1 MFALSEFLELIA
13 TFQQPGLFGV
23 SFGGVYF
30 VVFCS
35 VDVKSPSVH
44 VLLSR
49 QVVDLYVRP
58 DTYGHLVPSMTEF
71 VCIPGFTV
79 LQRVCFDKVQ

>member
-1 MFALSEFLELIA
+1 MFALSEFLELFA
-13 TFQQPGLFGV
+13 TLQQPGLFGS
-23 SFGGVYF
+23 SFGGVYRF
-30 VVFCS
+30 VFCS

-58 DTYGHLVPSMTEF
+58 DTYIGTWCHL
-71 VCIPGFTV
+71 
-79 LQRVCFDKVQ
+79 